1 MKCVIF
7 AGGKGSRIKLESD
20 TTPKPLVTVGDMPI
34 VWHIMKMY
42 YHYGVKDFILCL
54 GYKQEDFKKYFLDLM
69 NQKKDISI
77 NFKNQ
82 ELKVLNNNS
91 EDWNITLVDTG
102 LNTLTGGR
110 LKQIEKY
117 LDDDDGDSFFLTY
130 ADAVSDIDIKDLYE
144 FHKKQKSLATI
155 TVVKR
160 EERFGVVELEDT
172 NVKYFREKFLKE
184 DEWINGGFMVV
195 NKEVLKYLTSNSA
208 SFEKEILEKLVEK
221 KQLSAYKHLG
231 FWQCMDFQSERE
243 YLNKL
248 IKADKA
254 PWKVWEN

>member
-7 AGGKGSRIKLESD
+7 AGGKGSRMKLESD

-34 VWHIMKMY
+34 VWHIMKIY
-42 YHYGVKDFILCL
+42 YHYGVKDFILSL

-110 LKQIEKY
+110 LKRIEKY
-117 LDDDDGDSFFLTY
+117 LDDDDDSFFLTY

-144 FHKKQKSLATI
+144 FHKQQKTLATI

-184 DEWINGGFMVV
+184 NEWINGGFMIV
-195 NKEVLKYLTSNSA
+195 NKEVLKYLTSDSA
-208 SFEKEILEKLVEK
+208 SFEKEILEKLVEN

-254 PWKVWEN
+254 PWKVWED

>member
-110 LKQIEKY
+110 LKRIEKY
-117 LDDDDGDSFFLTY
+117 LDDDDDSFFLTY

-144 FHKKQKSLATI
+144 FHKKQKTLATI

-195 NKEVLKYLTSNSA
+195 NKEVLKYLTPDSA

-248 IKADKA
+248 VKANKA
-254 PWKVWEN
+254 PWKVWED

>member
-82 ELKVLNNNS
+82 ELKILNNNS

-110 LKQIEKY
+110 LKRIEKY
-117 LDDDDGDSFFLTY
+117 LDDDDDSFFLTY

-195 NKEVLKYLTSNSA
+195 NKEVLKYLTPNSA

-248 IKADKA
+248 IKDNKA
-254 PWKVWEN
+254 PWKVWED

>member
-110 LKQIEKY
+110 LKRIEKY
-117 LDDDDGDSFFLTY
+117 LDDDDDSFFLTY
-130 ADAVSDIDIKDLYE
+130 ADVISDIDIKDLYE
-144 FHKKQKSLATI
+144 FHKKQKSLVTI

-195 NKEVLKYLTSNSA
+195 NKEVLKHLTPNSA

-254 PWKVWEN
+254 PWKVWED

>member
-69 NQKKDISI
+69 NHKKDISI

-82 ELKVLNNNS
+82 ELKILNNNS

-110 LKQIEKY
+110 LKRIEKY
-117 LDDDDGDSFFLTY
+117 LDDDDDSFFLTY

-195 NKEVLKYLTSNSA
+195 NKEVLKYLTPDSA
-208 SFEKEILEKLVEK
+208 SFEKEILEKLVK
-221 KQLSAYKHLG
+221 NKQLSAYKHLG

-254 PWKVWEN
+254 PWKVWED

>member
-20 TTPKPLVTVGDMPI
+20 TTPKPLVTVGDRPI

-54 GYKQEDFKKYFLDLM
+54 GYKQEEFKKYFLDLM

-77 NFKNQ
+77 NFKRQ

-110 LKQIEKY
+110 LKRIEKY
-117 LDDDDGDSFFLTY
+117 LDDEDNSFFLTY
-130 ADAVSDIDIKDLYE
+130 ADAVSDIDIKKLYE
-144 FHKKQKSLATI
+144 FHKNQKSLVTI

-195 NKEVLKYLTSNSA
+195 NKEVLKYLTFNSA

-248 IKADKA
+248 IKNDKA
-254 PWKVWEN
+254 PWKVWED

>member
-82 ELKVLNNNS
+82 ELKILNNNS

-110 LKQIEKY
+110 LKRIEKY
-117 LDDDDGDSFFLTY
+117 LDDDDDSFFLTY
-130 ADAVSDIDIKDLYE
+130 ADAISDIDIKDLYE
-144 FHKKQKSLATI
+144 FHKKQKSLVTI

-195 NKEVLKYLTSNSA
+195 NKEVLKHLTPNSA

-254 PWKVWEN
+254 PWKVWED

>member
-42 YHYGVKDFILCL
+42 YHYGVKYFILCL

-77 NFKNQ
+77 NFRNQ

-110 LKQIEKY
+110 LKRIEKY
-117 LDDDDGDSFFLTY
+117 LDDDDDSFFLTY
-130 ADAVSDIDIKDLYE
+130 ADAVYDIDIIDLYE
-144 FHKKQKSLATI
+144 CKKG
-155 TVVKR
+155 VVKR
-160 EERFGVVELEDT
+160 
-172 NVKYFREKFLKE
+172 K
-184 DEWINGGFMVV
+184 
-195 NKEVLKYLTSNSA
+195 
-208 SFEKEILEKLVEK
+208 
-221 KQLSAYKHLG
+221 
-231 FWQCMDFQSERE
+231 
-243 YLNKL
+243 
-248 IKADKA
+248 
-254 PWKVWEN
+254 

>member
-110 LKQIEKY
+110 LKRIEKY
-117 LDDDDGDSFFLTY
+117 LDDDDDSFFLTY
-130 ADAVSDIDIKDLYE
+130 ADAISDIDIKDLYE
-144 FHKKQKSLATI
+144 FHKKQKSLVTI

-195 NKEVLKYLTSNSA
+195 NKEVLKHLTPNSA

-254 PWKVWEN
+254 PWKVWED

>member
-54 GYKQEDFKKYFLDLM
+54 GYKQDDFKKYFLDLM

-82 ELKVLNNNS
+82 ELKVLSNNS

-110 LKQIEKY
+110 LKRIEKY
-117 LDDDDGDSFFLTY
+117 LDDDDDSFFLTY

-144 FHKKQKSLATI
+144 FHKKQKTLATI

-195 NKEVLKYLTSNSA
+195 NKEVLKYLTPDSA
-208 SFEKEILEKLVEK
+208 SFEKEILEKLVEN

-254 PWKVWEN
+254 PWKVWED